1 MIFLTFASF
10 FLANLTEAS
19 VLLNTTD
26 RVLGSRQDVFN
37 KNLLKWIGIILG
49 VVMAFVIAAACAYQ
63 HKRAAVNPL
72 EALKARQSK
81 DNQKHFDVSKG
92 MVTDYNVIPG
102 LLALREK
109 LISLKRH

>member
-1 MIFLTFASF
+1 MIFLTKVIASF
-10 FLANLTEAS
+10 FLLNLTVCEAS

-49 VVMAFVIAAACAYQ
+49 VVMAFVIAAACIYQ

-72 EALKARQSK
+72 EALRSRNLK

-92 MVTDYNVIPG
+92 MVTDYSHRHTG
-102 LLALREK
+102 LTRT
-109 LISLKRH
+109 S

>member
-1 MIFLTFASF
+1 MIFLSF
-10 FLANLTEAS
+10 VSVFLTNLTEAS

-49 VVMAFVIAAACAYQ
+49 VVMALVIAAACMYQ

-72 EALKARQSK
+72 EALKSRQSK

-92 MVTDYNVIPG
+92 MVTDFILGG
-102 LLALREK
+102 LADCQ
-109 LISLKRH
+109 

>member
-1 MIFLTFASF
+1 MIFLTISKVIASF
-10 FLANLTEAS
+10 FLLNLTVCEAS

-49 VVMAFVIAAACAYQ
+49 VVMAFVIAAACMYQ

-72 EALKARQSK
+72 EALRSQQSK

-92 MVTDYNVIPG
+92 MVTDY
-102 LLALREK
+102 
-109 LISLKRH
+109 SH

>member
-1 MIFLTFASF
+1 MTFLVFVSF
-10 FLANLTEAS
+10 YLADLTEAS

-49 VVMAFVIAAACAYQ
+49 VVMAFVIAAACMYQ

-72 EALKARQSK
+72 EALRSRQSEH
-81 DNQKHFDVSKG
+81 NQKHFDVSKG
-92 MVTDYNVIPG
+92 MVTYYIRYDTGHAY
-102 LLALREK
+102 R
-109 LISLKRH
+109 